1 MRALVPQFGEGRV
14 EFCQFS
20 QPLGRR
26 MGLQLKH
33 RILFRPENRDAMAM
47 GSMNPLNRVRCRQNR
62 AGERGFA
69 FAHPDAVASK
79 DDKTLCKSAV
89 SQSVVGCLR
98 SSLTS
103 PCGVETTN
111 RPPVFLWR
119 LFLSGLKEECWR
131 ISIPPGS
138 G

>member
-20 QPLGRR
+20 QPLRRR
-26 MGLQLKH
+26 MGLKLKYG
-33 RILFRPENRDAMAM
+33 ILCCPENRDGMTM

-89 SQSVVGCLR
+89 SQS
-98 SSLTS
+98 
-103 PCGVETTN
+103 GVAY
-111 RPPVFLWR
+111 L
-119 LFLSGLKEECWR
+119 
-131 ISIPPGS
+131 
-138 G
+138 